1 MLPTPSSSLTV
12 PTSSVVFLSHTCPL
26 DVDAIASPSV
36 TFENFIFGLSLSWF
50 TYTFCGTEYPVFPA
64 LSVADAQI
72 QYSLLSLN
80 LLTVVSTKRLQP
92 ELCAR
97 SSYSLQSV
105 TSVTFPLAASVVIA
119 VLADI

>member
-26 DVDAIASPSV
+26 ELMEAPSV
-36 TFENFIFGLSLSWF
+36 TLENFIFGLSEYWF

-80 LLTVVSTKRLQP
+80 FPVSVVSAKRLQP

-97 SSYSLQSV
+97 LPYSLQPV

>member
-26 DVDAIASPSV
+26 ELMEAPSV
-36 TFENFIFGLSLSWF
+36 TLENFIFGLSLSWF

-80 LLTVVSTKRLQP
+80 FPVSVVSAKRLQP

-97 SSYSLQSV
+97 LPYSLQPV
-105 TSVTFPLAASVVIA
+105 TSVTFPLAGSVVIA
-119 VLADI
+119 VPAGL